1 MPSVI
6 FKGYRIQRTVSVS
19 QTYSEAKVEAVQLTH
34 YDSYERR
41 IKHISDN
48 GAKYLLVIKCKRYKC
63 KHCGRVYRQE
73 LEGILPYKRIS
84 ERYANMLVAEYNKNV
99 CNKTIAHEY
108 RVSEST
114 VERAI
119 HKRYS
124 QKLKEQLNYEC
135 PSIIGMRAA
144 EQETSNGKGMYEEY
158 KGTENNDETDE
169 IRSDTGV

>member
-114 VERAI
+114 LE
-119 HKRYS
+119 
-124 QKLKEQLNYEC
+124 
-135 PSIIGMRAA
+135 
-144 EQETSNGKGMYEEY
+144 
-158 KGTENNDETDE
+158 
-169 IRSDTGV
+169 